1 MTYGTKQGKI
11 SNAYRPNDGK
21 SSSEDQNT
29 ATQQETNTKEN
40 NAENTDDKEANG
52 NEAHGKECT
61 IAGFSC

>member
-11 SNAYRPNDGK
+11 SNADRPNDGK

-29 ATQQETNTKEN
+29 ATQQETNIKEN
-40 NAENTDDKEANG
+40 NAGNTDDKEANG
-52 NEAHGKECT
+52 NEVHGKECT